1 MNEIKI
7 TLNDVSTAAT
17 SIRMLNA
24 SLDDTLNEISRSMN
38 ELSAVWRG
46 NAGETIVN
54 NFHKFANK
62 FIDESETIEEYAKFL
77 DYTVS
82 SYDSLE
88 STLSA
93 NASNFE

>member
-1 MNEIKI
+1 MDDIRI
-7 TLNDVSTAAT
+7 TLPEVSSAAGNLR
-17 SIRMLNA
+17 SINA
-24 SLDDTLNEISRSMN
+24 SLDDLLNSINKMMMDLN
-38 ELSAVWRG
+38 GVWKG
-46 NAGETIVN
+46 TAGETIVN
-54 NFHKFANK
+54 RFQKFSSK

-88 STLSA
+88 SALTS

>member
-1 MNEIKI
+1 MENIRI
-7 TLNDVSTAAT
+7 TLSKVSGAAT
-17 SIRMLNA
+17 AIRNINSNMDDVLN
-24 SLDDTLNEISRSMN
+24 NVKKMMN
-38 ELSAVWRG
+38 DLSGVWKG
-46 NAGETIVN
+46 TAGETIVRRFN
-54 NFHKFANK
+54 KFATK

-88 STLSA
+88 STLTS

>member
-1 MNEIKI
+1 MENIRI
-7 TLNDVSTAAT
+7 TLSKVSGAAT
-17 SIRMLNA
+17 AIRNINSNMDDVLN
-24 SLDDTLNEISRSMN
+24 NVKKMMN
-38 ELSAVWRG
+38 DLSGVWKG
-46 NAGETIVN
+46 TAGETIVGRFN
-54 NFHKFANK
+54 KFATK

-88 STLSA
+88 STLTS

>member
-1 MNEIKI
+1 MEDIRI
-7 TLNDVSTAAT
+7 TLPEVSNCAANLRN
-17 SIRMLNA
+17 I
-24 SLDDTLNEISRSMN
+24 
-38 ELSAVWRG
+38 
-46 NAGETIVN
+46 NAGLDEVLNTINKLMIDLSGVWKGTAGEAIVER
-54 NFHKFANK
+54 FQKFSGR

-88 STLSA
+88 STITA